1 MEKEVKLSAEEIIE
15 YIRENVETHDLLEL
29 SYNRIYA
36 PGEVLYVDNEDD
48 ETKEGLRVTMQL
60 TGEMLN
66 QTVEV
71 DMHEIKD
78 DLLEVRHIKKET
90 THTTI
95 LVVVES

>member
-1 MEKEVKLSAEEIIE
+1 
-15 YIRENVETHDLLEL
+15 
-29 SYNRIYA
+29 
-36 PGEVLYVDNEDD
+36 
-48 ETKEGLRVTMQL
+48 MQL

-78 DLLEVRHIKKET
+78 DLLEVRHVKKET

-95 LVVVES
+95 LVVEP